1 LDPSK
6 FKVKFSEYEYYNK
19 VSKSPQNFNVNN
31 TKDTPSEIKLKYDFL
46 SKYEIYLKNNNE
58 NAKNFIKVFIF

>member
-1 LDPSK
+1 MDPSK